1 MPLPKCSL
9 RTIAKACNCSVATVS
24 MALRGLGRV
33 PVATRQHIEKMAAK
47 LGYVRDL
54 EMSRLMS
61 RARRPSQPVTREQL
75 AFLSELPLGSKPPP
89 QSHWLH
95 SMFEAARDAA
105 HLLGYELE
113 PITLHADATSQ
124 KKLSRKLYAQGV
136 RGLLAGPVTTW
147 SPAILQLEWN
157 HFACVEIGTTI
168 QEPSLHRVERSFY
181 DDLLELYAHLR
192 TIGYRRIGLAMPKIR
207 LEYMRHMPEATLLL
221 FQQQHPDMQILD
233 PLCTMN
239 EWSQAGLKR
248 WLKEQNPDVIVIYEP
263 QVTHWLQRL
272 KIRVP
277 QDLGVVDLSSVGGSQ
292 TGLVPD
298 INLLAR
304 ESIHLLIRLVE
315 GAEWGLPHRARS
327 HRFRNIFNPGKTIAG
342 AADR

>member
-1 MPLPKCSL
+1 
-9 RTIAKACNCSVATVS
+9 

-33 PVATRQHIEKMAAK
+33 PAATRQHIEKMAAK

-75 AFLSELPLGSKPPP
+75 VFLSELPLGSKPPP
-89 QSHWLH
+89 QSPWLH

-113 PITLHADATSQ
+113 PIHLHADASSQ
-124 KKLSRKLYAQGV
+124 KKLSRTLYSRGV

-147 SPAILQLEWN
+147 NPAILCLDWK

-168 QEPSLHRVERSFY
+168 QKPSLHRVERSYY

-192 TIGYRRIGLAMPKIR
+192 ANGYRRIGMAMPEVR

-221 FQQQHPDMQILD
+221 FQQQNPDMQVLD
-233 PLCTMN
+233 PLSSMH

-248 WLKEQNPDVIVIYEP
+248 WLKEQKPDVILIYEP

-272 KIRVP
+272 KVRVP
-277 QDLGVVDLSSVGGSQ
+277 HDLGIVYLSSVGGSQ

-304 ESIHLLIRLVE
+304 ESIHLLVRLVE
-315 GAEWGLPHRARS
+315 GGEWGLPHRARS
-327 HRFRNIFNPGKTIAG
+327 HRFRNIFNAGKTIAG

>member
-1 MPLPKCSL
+1 MPRLKCSL
-9 RTIAKACNCSVATVS
+9 RTIAKACDCSVATVS

-33 PVATRQHIEKMAAK
+33 PAATRQRIEAMAAK

-61 RARRPSQPVTREQL
+61 RARRPAQPVTREQL
-75 AFLSELPLGSKPPP
+75 VFLSELPLGSKPPP
-89 QSHWLH
+89 QSPWLH
-95 SMFEAARDAA
+95 SMFEAAREAA

-113 PITLHADATSQ
+113 PIHLHADASSQ
-124 KKLSRKLYAQGV
+124 KKLSRTLYSRGV

-147 SPAILQLEWN
+147 NPAILRLDWK

-168 QEPSLHRVERSFY
+168 QEPSLHRVERSYY

-192 TIGYRRIGLAMPKIR
+192 TSGYRRVGLAMPKIR

-221 FQQQHPDMQILD
+221 FQQQHPDMQVLD
-233 PLCTMN
+233 PLSSMH

-248 WLKEQNPDVIVIYEP
+248 WLKEQKPDVILIYEP

-272 KIRVP
+272 KVRVP
-277 QDLGVVDLSSVGGSQ
+277 HDLGIVYLSSVGGSQ

-304 ESIHLLIRLVE
+304 ESIHLLVRLVE
-315 GAEWGLPHRARS
+315 GGEWGLPHRARS
-327 HRFRNIFNPGKTIAG
+327 HRFRNIFNAGKTIAG